1 MDRVGA
7 MMTISRVREFL
18 ASLGWRTLK
27 EGAAHKLYVFEHD
40 RFPMR
45 RLVLPFDDGAPDK
58 AEAIEVVFR
67 TLAHIMGCPLEP
79 LAEMATGQK
88 FRRGTKQPPEPE
100 NLKRVSWLTDLLNLS
115 SDDNTYK
122 MISSGTVPPD
132 CVVRVGRHLRIKPD
146 AVRAW
151 LNENTK

>member
-1 MDRVGA
+1 MDGVGA
-7 MMTISRVREFL
+7 SMTISRVREFL
-18 ASLGWRTLK
+18 STLGWRTLK
-27 EGAAHKLYVFEHD
+27 EGAAHRLYVFEHD

-45 RLVLPFDDGAPDK
+45 RLVLPFDEAPGK

-67 TLAHIMGCPLEP
+67 TLAHIMGCPLE
-79 LAEMATGQK
+79 LLVEMATGQK
-88 FRRGTKQPPEPE
+88 FKRSAKDLPETE
-100 NLKRVSWLTDLLNLS
+100 NLRRVSWLTDLLNLKG
-115 SDDNTYK
+115 DDNTYK
-122 MISSGTVPPD
+122 MIRSGTVPPD